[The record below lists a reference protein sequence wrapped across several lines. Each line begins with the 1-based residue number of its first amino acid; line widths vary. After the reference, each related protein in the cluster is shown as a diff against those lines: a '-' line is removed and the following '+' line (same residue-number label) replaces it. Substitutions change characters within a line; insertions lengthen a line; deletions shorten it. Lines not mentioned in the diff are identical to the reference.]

1 MNVARALLPL
11 AVAAL
16 VVAPVAAADAR
27 PASLPDRATTT
38 DILHDV
44 AAYKIGS
51 SVPTKVPT
59 RTDGDLKIVR
69 VKLTT
74 GALRITTTFVDLARD
89 GNLQEHDFAIRTPK
103 ALFDAAVFATPG
115 HWRGSAAISRGTR
128 QRPCPKM
135 TWTID
140 YTKNTTVLVVPGSC
154 LGSPRWIRA
163 GAGMTILSG
172 STQYVDDG
180 LSGTAGDALTLGPRL
195 YP

>member
-1 MNVARALLPL
+1 
-11 AVAAL
+11 
-16 VVAPVAAADAR
+16 
-27 PASLPDRATTT
+27 
-38 DILHDV
+38 
-44 AAYKIGS
+44 
-51 SVPTKVPT
+51 
-59 RTDGDLKIVR
+59 
-69 VKLTT
+69 
-74 GALRITTTFVDLARD
+74 
-89 GNLQEHDFAIRTPK
+89 
-103 ALFDAAVFATPG
+103 
-115 HWRGSAAISRGTR
+115 
-128 QRPCPKM
+128 M